1 MKTTSAALVN
11 LYCCDKTSQQRQ
23 LIEDK
28 VDVRD
33 RVCAGAAKTW
43 EPKGREDSTHLEEQ
57 T

>member
-11 LYCCDKTSQQRQ
+11 FYYCDKTSQQRQ

-28 VDVRD
+28 IDVHD
-33 RVCAGAAKTW
+33 RVCAGAAKAW
-43 EPKGREDSTHLEEQ
+43 EPKERVDSAYLEEQ

>member
-11 LYCCDKTSQQRQ
+11 FYCCDKTSQQRQ

-28 VDVRD
+28 VDVHD
-33 RVCAGAAKTW
+33 RVCAGAAKAW
-43 EPKGREDSTHLEEQ
+43 APKEREDSAYLEEQ

>member
-11 LYCCDKTSQQRQ
+11 FYCCDKTSQQRQ

-43 EPKGREDSTHLEEQ
+43 EPKGREDSAHLEEQ